1 MHYLSIGYVN
11 PNAWEDSDRDGYTDQ
26 RSTNITDDCPTVPGT
41 SSISLNG
48 CPDLDG
54 DGLPDILD
62 SDIDGDGLFNTWE
75 YQTGFDPFD
84 LMDYPTVS
92 DLDGTPDEFDD
103 DDDNDGFPD
112 EIEIARGSTS
122 FCR

>member
-1 MHYLSIGYVN
+1 M
-11 PNAWEDSDRDGYTDQ
+11 
-26 RSTNITDDCPTVPGT
+26 
-41 SSISLNG
+41 
-48 CPDLDG
+48 DG

-84 LMDYPTVS
+84 HMEYPTDS

-112 EIEIARGSTS
+112 EIEIARGSDPVS
-122 FCR
+122 ADSDPLSDYGGGFYYVPWGRI